1 MIDWQYFPKS
11 DYLPQHLQQI
21 IGVFDKHLKEIDS
34 SKHKKME
41 SDRTLAVL
49 RGDLKDLGFV
59 VERGKRLEEKIRV
72 PVLFGRKGQP
82 LKSFDAD
89 AYNKEKRTVIEVESG
104 RGVTNNQFLKD
115 LFQAC
120 VMHDVDYLVV
130 AVRNIYRKS
139 NRDFET
145 VINFLDTLYA
155 SGRLSLPL
163 KGILII
169 GY

>member
-1 MIDWQYFPKS
+1 MIDWQYYPKS
-11 DYLPQHLQQI
+11 DSLPQYLGLVI
-21 IGVFDKHLKEIDS
+21 KAFENNYKELDS
-34 SKHKKME
+34 SKHKKLE
-41 SDRTLAVL
+41 SNKALHILRKELEAIGFAV
-49 RGDLKDLGFV
+49 
-59 VERGKRLEEKIRV
+59 ESGKRREQKIRV
-72 PVLFGRKGQP
+72 PVLFGKKGVAQ
-82 LKSFDAD
+82 KSFDAD
-89 AYNKEKRTVIEVESG
+89 AYNKEAKTVLEVESG

-120 VMHDVDYLVV
+120 VMHDVDYLAV
-130 AVRNIYRKS
+130 AVRNIYRNS

-155 SGRLSLPL
+155 SGRLRLPL

>member
-11 DYLPQHLQQI
+11 DSLLQHLHQI
-21 IGVFDKHLKEIDS
+21 IAVFEKHRREIDS
-34 SKHKKME
+34 SRHKKME

-49 RGDLKDLGFV
+49 RGDLEGLGFA
-59 VERGKRLEEKIRV
+59 VERGKRIKEKIRV

-89 AYNKEKRTVIEVESG
+89 AYNKDTRTVLEVESG

-120 VMHDVDYLVV
+120 VMHDVDYLAV
-130 AVRNIYRKS
+130 AVRNIYRNS

-163 KGILII
+163 KGILIV

>member
-1 MIDWQYFPKS
+1 MIDWQYYPKS
-11 DYLPQHLQQI
+11 DSLPQCLDQI
-21 IGVFDKHLKEIDS
+21 IKIFEKNQKSLDS

-41 SDRTLAVL
+41 SDRALHIL
-49 RGDLKDLGFV
+49 EKDLTEIGFA
-59 VERGKRLEEKIRV
+59 VESGKRREQKIRV
-72 PVLFGRKGQP
+72 PVLFGRKGVAQ
-82 LKSFDAD
+82 KSFDAD
-89 AYNKEKRTVIEVESG
+89 AYNKEAKTVLEVESG

-120 VMHDVDYLVV
+120 VMHDVDYLAV

-139 NRDFET
+139 NRDFDT

-163 KGILII
+163 KGVLMI